1 MRAPCALL
9 TKPPPS
15 LSLFIYPFL
24 SSSLLL
30 VPFSVLHCH
39 TMACLALFALFRF
52 ALPTVNTPRF
62 LFSPSSP
69 SFLPLYIHVH
79 VHIQRNTHAPQCTR
93 SVAAYIRI
101 CTPACTWILCKRNVH
116 RVKRRG
122 KLHTEE
128 APTHAL
134 PPTDRRNPLH
144 FVSTLYADHSASLSS
159 LGSFLLLPPF
169 SRILLLDT

>member
-1 MRAPCALL
+1 MP
-9 TKPPPS
+9 
-15 LSLFIYPFL
+15 
-24 SSSLLL
+24 
-30 VPFSVLHCH
+30 
-39 TMACLALFALFRF
+39 CLALFALFRS

-62 LFSPSSP
+62 LFSRSSP
-69 SFLPLYIHVH
+69 SFVPLYIHA
-79 VHIQRNTHAPQCTR
+79 HIQCNTHARECTR

-101 CTPACTWILCKRNVH
+101 CTPACTWILCKRNVQ

-134 PPTDRRNPLH
+134 LPTDRRNPLH

-169 SRILLLDT
+169 LAFYFSIRKFARCLSGRASRAAAFPSLPLPDTANHLRRFVREACTIGS